1 MGRRGG
7 EARAALGRHFPAPF
21 LGRKSATQA
30 PRSYG
35 CHDAP
40 GDNLVA
46 WGPRAKSDARC
57 RRLVWSGTASRPAGA
72 GRRGREGGFR
82 FSGVSV
88 SVTGTKKR
96 MSCAAM
102 TESANESDDRSKKKS
117 ALAEK
122 ERGGDGPT
130 LKYFNTWPLGP
141 VQLQAFSLL
150 IMAGVLAISRS
161 QHRQPARIHP
171 GKQDSEERQRPAW
184 ETGEGGTPAALVPP
198 ARETCLEGAPAASL
212 GSRWGS
218 SAPGLSAA
226 SLRIRSGMGAEKPAP
241 LQCGRRHPLCVVPP
255 MRAAGAAE
263 ASGGR
268 DVSFRH

>member
-7 EARAALGRHFPAPF
+7 EARAALGRHFPAPL

-117 ALAEK
+117 CEK
-122 ERGGDGPT
+122 SIS
-130 LKYFNTWPLGP
+130 
-141 VQLQAFSLL
+141 FSLAHCCSVEDL
-150 IMAGVLAISRS
+150 LVHQLKETTK
-161 QHRQPARIHP
+161 P
-171 GKQDSEERQRPAW
+171 KNQRR
-184 ETGEGGTPAALVPP
+184 EGG
-198 ARETCLEGAPAASL
+198 LE
-212 GSRWGS
+212 S
-218 SAPGLSAA
+218 S
-226 SLRIRSGMGAEKPAP
+226 
-241 LQCGRRHPLCVVPP
+241 
-255 MRAAGAAE
+255 
-263 ASGGR
+263 
-268 DVSFRH
+268 D